1 MATDLLLTA
10 IRQHLDLYPT
20 HKVILEPITS
30 GASGRTLARL
40 KPEGHP
46 TFIGLHYTD
55 ERPDNAFFLPIA
67 AFLKSARLNVPI
79 VLYDNQSK
87 GLAIVEDLGE
97 VDLLSLKDEPYEVR
111 EPYYRS
117 VFEQLDKLAF
127 TKAPKDLE
135 MMPPFTA
142 DTYEWEQN
150 YFADHFVGD
159 FLGKDGGALRES
171 EELTS
176 LSARLGKSHR
186 HLVHRDLQSQNI
198 ILHGDKSYLIDFQ
211 GMRWGHQEY
220 DLASFVYDPYMNHS
234 EEDRERL
241 LDLWEDIT
249 EERPIPQLLRDCAI
263 QRLMQALGA
272 YGNLVE
278 NFQNDW
284 YRPHIPTAVQLLKGV
299 VAGSEFEEVLSP
311 YLD

>member
-1 MATDLLLTA
+1 MAANLLLTA
-10 IRQHLDLYPT
+10 IRQHLSLYPT

-55 ERPDNAFFLPIA
+55 ERQDNGFFLPIA
-67 AFLKSARLNVPI
+67 AFLKSAKLNVPI
-79 VLYDNQSK
+79 VLYDNQPK

-117 VFEQLDKLAF
+117 VFSQLDKLAY
-127 TKAPKDLE
+127 TKVPKDLE
-135 MMPPFTA
+135 MMPPFTVE
-142 DTYEWEQN
+142 TYQWEQN
-150 YFADHFVGD
+150 YFNEHFVGD
-159 FLGKDGGALRES
+159 FLGKDGEALRES
-171 EELTS
+171 EVFAA
-176 LSARLGKSHR
+176 LSNRLGKSHR

-198 ILHGDKSYLIDFQ
+198 ILWEGKSYLIDFQ

-220 DLASFVYDPYMNHS
+220 DLASFIYDPYMNHS
-234 EEDRERL
+234 AEDRERM

-249 EERPIPQLLRDCAI
+249 EERPIPQLLRDCAV

-272 YGNLVE
+272 YGNIVE
-278 NFQNDW
+278 NFGNDW
-284 YRPHIPTAVQLLKGV
+284 YRDHIPTATGLLKEV
-299 VAGSEFEEVLSP
+299 VADSEFEEVLAP
-311 YLD
+311 FL